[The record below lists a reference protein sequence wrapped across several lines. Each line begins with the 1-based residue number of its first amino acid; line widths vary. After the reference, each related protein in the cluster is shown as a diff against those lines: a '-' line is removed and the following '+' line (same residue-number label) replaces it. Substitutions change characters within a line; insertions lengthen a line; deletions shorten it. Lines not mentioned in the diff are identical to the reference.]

1 LFHFLKNV
9 YKNKKMNSSDSSPLP
24 GSIMARGHRGYPNVA
39 LNLARLEQ
47 ASIRRK
53 KKREERGRSVFD
65 PGDKRS
71 NIVRRPILPPR
82 AREEE
87 EKLEAVDRPQR
98 RNLFNAANESRARVM
113 SRSRSKG
120 LADLDDEYEELRER
134 SPSELRAEL
143 METGIIENRPSFAVR
158 RVEHKPYV
166 SQNLDQK
173 NYKEK
178 NNFPRGRQNSTLN
191 RQIKEEVRETNR
203 RLSQNRQN
211 LDQRDENNPINLEA
225 EENKKDLEIDPNEI
239 QGIMAAPPQQA
250 QARARVLRDLI
261 RTRSQ
266 ALADS
271 AAFNV
276 NRARVDIEAI
286 PDFTLGAYNNTI
298 PNYRGTLME
307 EVKEDPN
314 ALLFLGKPATSN
326 TQWFTKENNYPAYI
340 QSSPLF
346 KMMNKPSTQMANFD
360 ANFYSAN
367 GNFYLAGYNK
377 PINKALLAGLKIG
390 SAANALL
397 QVSGGNPS
405 RGHQAMAHYKAAN
418 FLKKLKD
425 AYTAYKSLSKELNHA
440 RRPSAGSVKS
450 LVLSATSK
458 LKPNNA
464 NPRGVTREQM
474 MKGISA
480 SNALKA
486 NFAAD
491 ANIQRTVTDVAE
503 VKAQKN
509 ASSKR
514 KRATKLGLTEEEL
527 ALYQNY
533 YSKKRNA
540 MSKAGGATIGYYGTQ
555 MDQWQSGRITTN
567 ILDGPALA
575 EQGAVTESMR
585 TALGITADPN
595 MSGYANRAFVKEE
608 RADEVLGLG
617 GIMDRLLRPENALM
631 EERGGGANG

>member
-1 LFHFLKNV
+1 
-9 YKNKKMNSSDSSPLP
+9 MNSSDSSPLP
-24 GSIMARGHRGYPNVA
+24 NSIMAKGHMGYPNVA
-39 LNLARLEQ
+39 LNKARLEQ

-71 NIVRRPILPPR
+71 NIVRRPLLPPR

-87 EKLEAVDRPQR
+87 QKLEAEDRAQR
-98 RNLFNAANESRARVM
+98 RNLLTSARETASRVM

-120 LADLDDEYEELRER
+120 LPEDEEYDESRVRTVEEI
-134 SPSELRAEL
+134 RAEM
-143 METGIIENRPSFAVR
+143 MEAGIIENRPSFTVR
-158 RVEHKPYV
+158 RVEPKPYV

-178 NNFPRGRQNSTLN
+178 NNFPRGRQNSSLN

-211 LDQRDENNPINLEA
+211 LDRRGENNPFILDP
-225 EENKKDLEIDPNEI
+225 EENKEDLEIDPNEI
-239 QGIMAAPPQQA
+239 QNFMAAPNPQA
-250 QARARVLRDLI
+250 PARQRERVIRDLI
-261 RTRSQ
+261 RSRSE

-276 NRARVDIEAI
+276 NRPRVDIEAI

-298 PNYRGTLME
+298 PNYRGALME
-307 EVKEDPN
+307 EVKEDPD

-326 TQWFTKENNYPAYI
+326 TQWFTKEINYPQYI
-340 QSSPLF
+340 QSSALF
-346 KMMNKPSTQMANFD
+346 KTMNKPSTQMANFD

-367 GNFYLAGYNK
+367 GNFYLTGYNK

-474 MKGISA
+474 LKGIAA

-491 ANIQRTVTDVAE
+491 ANIQRTVNDVAV

-514 KRATKLGLTEEEL
+514 KRAAKLGMSEDQL

-540 MSKAGGATIGYYGTQ
+540 MSKAGGATIGYYGTE
-555 MDQWQSGRITTN
+555 MDQWRSGRITTN
-567 ILDGPALA
+567 ILEEPAIEEQA
-575 EQGAVTESMR
+575 EVTDRMR
-585 TALGITADPN
+585 TALSITADPN
-595 MSGYANRAFVKEE
+595 VSGYANRPFAREE
-608 RADEVLGLG
+608 RADEVLSLG
-617 GIMDRLLRPENALM
+617 GIMDRLLRPQNPLM
-631 EERGGGANG
+631 EERGGVNG

>member
-1 LFHFLKNV
+1 
-9 YKNKKMNSSDSSPLP
+9 MNSSDSSPP
-24 GSIMARGHRGYPNVA
+24 PDSILARGHAGRPDVA
-39 LNLARLEQ
+39 YNLERLRQ

-87 EKLEAVDRPQR
+87 EKLEAVDRAQR
-98 RNLFNAANESRARVM
+98 RNLFNAVNESRARVM

-143 METGIIENRPSFAVR
+143 VERGIIENRPSFAVR
-158 RVEHKPYV
+158 RVEPKPYV

-178 NNFPRGRQNSTLN
+178 NNFPRGRQNSSLN

-211 LDQRDENNPINLEA
+211 LDRRDENNPIILEP
-225 EENKKDLEIDPNEI
+225 EENKEDLEIDPNEI
-239 QGIMAAPPQQA
+239 QGIMAAPQQA
-250 QARARVLRDLI
+250 QRARAVRDLI
-261 RTRSQ
+261 RSRSE

-276 NRARVDIEAI
+276 NRPRVDIDAI

-298 PNYRGTLME
+298 PNYRGTLMD

-326 TQWFTKENNYPAYI
+326 TQWFTKETNYPQYI
-340 QSSPLF
+340 QSNALF
-346 KMMNKPSTQMANFD
+346 KLMNKPSTQMANFD

-367 GNFYLAGYNK
+367 GNFYLTGYNK

-464 NPRGVTREQM
+464 NPQGVTREQM
-474 MKGISA
+474 LKGIAA

-491 ANIQRTVTDVAE
+491 ANIQRTVNDVAV

-514 KRATKLGLTEEEL
+514 KRAAKLGMSEDQL
-527 ALYQNY
+527 AVYQNY

-540 MSKAGGATIGYYGTQ
+540 MSKAGGATIGYYGTE
-555 MDQWQSGRITTN
+555 MDQWRSGRIVTDV
-567 ILDGPALA
+567 LDGPALT
-575 EQGAVTESMR
+575 EQGVVTDRMR
-585 TALGITADPN
+585 TALNITADPN
-595 MSGYANRAFVKEE
+595 VALFANRPFVKEE
-608 RADEVLGLG
+608 RADEVLGIG
-617 GIMDRLLRPENALM
+617 GIMDRLLRPQNQLM
-631 EERGGGANG
+631 EEGGGGVNG